1 MKATVKFGG
10 DWTETL
16 SGDLAQGGEL
26 AVDYDL
32 SRLPQYRTHY
42 REAAVWDIIALK
54 DGGFASAGTDGY
66 VVIHRHD
73 VHGQWRVMM
82 PGIAYQPPGPPG
94 DPRARAFRMQVANA
108 SSALS
113 AARSFRSCSR

>member
-42 REAAVWDIIALK
+42 REAAVWDIIALIRFHP
-54 DGGFASAGTDGY
+54 DGQILAASVTAPVYASPGGATIDRRP
-66 VVIHRHD
+66 VV
-73 VHGQWRVMM
+73 VTFPV
-82 PGIAYQPPGPPG
+82 PG
-94 DPRARAFRMQVANA
+94 DADVVE
-108 SSALS
+108 L
-113 AARSFRSCSR
+113 